1 MLHPEALLPGTLPL
15 LERLMRLEA
24 LDPFA
29 LVGGTALALRYG
41 HRISVGLDLF
51 AADLDVEELVK
62 AMQAEFGS
70 SFRYEPPALRSIG
83 IFGFVDEV
91 KVDIVRYPH
100 PRIAEIST
108 VDGVRMYADDDIA
121 AMKVQA
127 VLGRG
132 RKKDFWDLAELLQHY
147 DLERIMD
154 WHTRK
159 YPNQMLAISI
169 PNALVYFS
177 DAEESEEP
185 ASLRPWT
192 WPDVK
197 GIIRDAVDRYLR

>member
-1 MLHPEALLPGTLPL
+1 MQLDALNQ
-15 LERLMRLEA
+15 
-24 LDPFA
+24 FA

-41 HRISVGLDLF
+41 HRISVDLDLF
-51 AADLDVEELVK
+51 AAELDVEELVK

-100 PRIAEIST
+100 PRIAEFST

-169 PNALVYFS
+169 PNALVVFS

-185 ASLRPWT
+185 ASLRPCT
-192 WPDVK
+192 WADVK